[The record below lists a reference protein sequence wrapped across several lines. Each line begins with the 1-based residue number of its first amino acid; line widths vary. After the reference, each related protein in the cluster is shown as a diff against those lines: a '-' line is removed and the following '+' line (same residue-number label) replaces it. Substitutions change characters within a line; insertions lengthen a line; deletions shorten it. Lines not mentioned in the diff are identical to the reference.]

1 MRTPKTIS
9 EAIENKSSPPA
20 IRKAASEICNVS
32 RSQLPIKTE
41 PARTMPAIMLA
52 RTATRRRAVRGSPS
66 VTARKV
72 GVSPIGST
80 TTNKVRKAEM
90 A

>member
-1 MRTPKTIS
+1 LKTKAGRRRS
-9 EAIENKSSPPA
+9 G
-20 IRKAASEICNVS
+20 KAASEICSVS
-32 RSQLPIKTE
+32 RSQSPIKAE
-41 PARTMPAIMLA
+41 PARMTPAIILA
-52 RTATRRRAVRGSPS
+52 RTATRRRAVRGSLS
-66 VTARKV
+66 VTATKV

>member
-1 MRTPKTIS
+1 LQCLEEPIADQNGAGEDDARD
-9 EAIENKSSPPA
+9 
-20 IRKAASEICNVS
+20 NVA
-32 RSQLPIKTE
+32 P
-41 PARTMPAIMLA
+41 
-52 RTATRRRAVRGSPS
+52 TATRRRAVRGSLS